1 MIQDDLVEVPPT
13 RLPPYVFLD
22 HVSSQLVQVDGVGER
37 FAGKIEHS
45 DDDRISMLRDCSP
58 GGLDAEP
65 VVNISNV
72 EPLAVNSTET
82 DCPLGWVSPGQLGDV
97 GGWLPSHVRS
107 ALVVNTFDI
116 KNELIELGYDE
127 LAPECFGDEDV
138 TLLQKP
144 EVIPVKYQSNTS
156 QSSPPRYRG

>member
-1 MIQDDLVEVPPT
+1 M
-13 RLPPYVFLD
+13 
-22 HVSSQLVQVDGVGER
+22 
-37 FAGKIEHS
+37 
-45 DDDRISMLRDCSP
+45 
-58 GGLDAEP
+58 
-65 VVNISNV
+65 
-72 EPLAVNSTET
+72 EPLTVNSAET

-127 LAPECFGDEDV
+127 LAPECFGDEDG

-144 EVIPVKYQSNTS
+144 EVI
-156 QSSPPRYRG
+156 

>member
-1 MIQDDLVEVPPT
+1 M
-13 RLPPYVFLD
+13 
-22 HVSSQLVQVDGVGER
+22 
-37 FAGKIEHS
+37 
-45 DDDRISMLRDCSP
+45 
-58 GGLDAEP
+58 
-65 VVNISNV
+65 
-72 EPLAVNSTET
+72 EPLTVNSAET
-82 DCPLGWVSPGQLGDV
+82 DCPLGRVSPGQLGDV

-144 EVIPVKYQSNTS
+144 EVIQIKYSTVSLPVLLVKLILVQFDIIYSKA
-156 QSSPPRYRG
+156 RGIHLAQN